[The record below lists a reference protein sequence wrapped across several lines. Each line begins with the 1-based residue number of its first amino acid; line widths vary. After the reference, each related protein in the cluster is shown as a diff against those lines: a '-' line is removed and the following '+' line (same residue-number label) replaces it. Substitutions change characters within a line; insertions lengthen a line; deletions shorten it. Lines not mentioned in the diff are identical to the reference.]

1 MIYRVEGFWE
11 VYEVQFCVYFVRCFV
26 VLKVFQKTQNMHAS
40 FLSLDK
46 ADLASMDLIH
56 HIL

>member
-1 MIYRVEGFWE
+1 MIYRVEGFRK
-11 VYEVQFCVYFVRCFV
+11 VYEVQFRVYFVRWFI

-40 FLSLDK
+40 FLSLDE
-46 ADLASMDLIH
+46 ADLTSMDLIH